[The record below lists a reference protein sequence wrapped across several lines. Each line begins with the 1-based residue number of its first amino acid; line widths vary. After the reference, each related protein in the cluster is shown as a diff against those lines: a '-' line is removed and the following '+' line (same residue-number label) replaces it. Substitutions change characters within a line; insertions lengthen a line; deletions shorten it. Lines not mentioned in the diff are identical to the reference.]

1 MRIRSQDLT
10 RAVSVILKE
19 DIRTMNAYKVETI
32 LSEDG
37 ALTLKDLPF
46 HVGDA
51 VEVII
56 LERSPSVSI
65 NDAALK
71 GLEESPSHL
80 EQAEDQPEPNLYP
93 LRGTVLF
100 YEDPFESAVPI
111 EDWEVLK

>member
-1 MRIRSQDLT
+1 
-10 RAVSVILKE
+10 
-19 DIRTMNAYKVETI
+19 MNAYKVETI

-56 LERSPSVSI
+56 LERSPSVSE
-65 NDAALK
+65 
-71 GLEESPSHL
+71 GESPNPL
-80 EQAEDQPEPNLYP
+80 EKAEDRPEPNLYP

-100 YEDPFESAVPI
+100 YEDPFEPAVPV
-111 EDWEVLK
+111 EDWEALR

>member
-1 MRIRSQDLT
+1 
-10 RAVSVILKE
+10 
-19 DIRTMNAYKVETI
+19 MNAYKVETI

-56 LERSPSVSI
+56 LERSPSVSE
-65 NDAALK
+65 
-71 GLEESPSHL
+71 GESPNPL
-80 EQAEDQPEPNLYP
+80 EKAEDRPEPKLYP

-100 YEDPFESAVPI
+100 YEDPFEPAVPV
-111 EDWEVLK
+111 EDWEVLR

>member
-1 MRIRSQDLT
+1 
-10 RAVSVILKE
+10 
-19 DIRTMNAYKVETI
+19 MNAYKVETI

-56 LERSPSVSI
+56 LERSHSVSVGE
-65 NDAALK
+65 AALK
-71 GLEESPSHL
+71 GLGKSPSQA
-80 EQAEDQPEPNLYP
+80 EAEKAEDQPDLNLYP

-100 YEDPFESAVPI
+100 YEDPFEPTIIACFG
-111 EDWEVLK
+111 